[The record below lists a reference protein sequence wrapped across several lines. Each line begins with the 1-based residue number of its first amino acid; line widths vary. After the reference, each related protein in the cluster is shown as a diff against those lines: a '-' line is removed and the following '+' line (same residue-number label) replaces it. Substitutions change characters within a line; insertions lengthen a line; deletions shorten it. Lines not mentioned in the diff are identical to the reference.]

1 MPLPSGGSARPRPRR
16 ACNRCLG
23 TGGGGRPPG
32 LPARGV
38 RPRGGEGLRTARGDG
53 GVRSAFSPCG
63 RNAGGQRTAR
73 RRLGGSPGRIPVGG
87 AEAGPTRPGGGV
99 VVVRRVP
106 IPGARA
112 GRALSRAVCPQSGSP
127 SKATPLLSAQF
138 AVPRGTPR
146 GASQRARCRC
156 RGLPRL
162 AVPRGTPRGAS
173 QRARCRCRGLPRL
186 AVPRGTP
193 RGASQRARCRCRGL
207 PGWLFHVEHRQA
219 RSRTWGDDKSARV
232 VHVAAARL
240 ARLAAPRELK
250 RPGFGRAALAAEAR
264 RAAQPRRPPTFHVER
279 PLASS
284 GIQRMTSSP
293 SAVPR
298 GTRATS
304 SRAAFGVPPGP
315 VVRAR
320 GSL

>member
-53 GVRSAFSPCG
+53 GVRSAFPPCG

-87 AEAGPTRPGGGV
+87 AGAGPTRPGGGV

-138 AVPRGTPR
+138 
-146 GASQRARCRC
+146 
-156 RGLPRL
+156 